1 MSKTRTKAKLTLKPS
16 DTPLL
21 ISKGLF
27 ERRDMRI
34 PTNDSARLYRPLAL
48 AAPAKR
54 TSPKTPD
61 TSDEFLRTI
70 IDACASNVAVLD
82 ESGAFLYASQSW
94 KAFWKANSSSVNFRD
109 AAFFSGWKRFDDRT
123 SDGKAR
129 ATLSDDICRLKEGTA
144 HEIQGRYCYHGQTEP
159 VHFAAN
165 AARLDLPE
173 SGFRILITFEDILP
187 SREALRRN
195 DKRLSHL
202 LEKTKIV
209 VWEAEVHP
217 LRFTYISKEAVA
229 MFGYPLAQW
238 YEPEFLASHI
248 HSDDRERVLS
258 RLRKRSRMVEQFDFI
273 FRVITRDGKV
283 VWVHNL
289 VNTISTGCHSNS
301 LHGFMIDVT
310 ERKCAEEALRD
321 LGGRLITAQEEERSR
336 VAREL
341 HDDLNQRMALL
352 SIELEQLRQNQHDRG
367 DLQSRLQALQTQAQE
382 ISADLHRLSYKLHPS
397 KLDNLGLVPA
407 LKGLCQELSHSQ
419 QLKIEIHQKGVL
431 STLPH
436 DLTLCIFRIVQEA
449 LSNCVRHSGAKAVE
463 VVLEQT
469 ASAVVV
475 SISDNG
481 CGFDP
486 ESPFLKQGLGLIS
499 MRERVRLVHGEIN
512 VFSRPQ
518 RGTRIE
524 VSVSLRRSVRKHQ
537 AKEMEEL

>member
-1 MSKTRTKAKLTLKPS
+1 V
-16 DTPLL
+16 
-21 ISKGLF
+21 
-27 ERRDMRI
+27 RRDMRI
-34 PTNDSARLYRPLAL
+34 QDSTRLYRPLAL
-48 AAPAKR
+48 VATAKR

-109 AAFFSGWKRFDDRT
+109 ASFFSEWKRFDDRT

-144 HEIQGRYCYHGQTEP
+144 NEIQGRFCYHGRTEP

-187 SREALRRN
+187 SREALRTN

-209 VWEAEVHP
+209 VWEAEGHR
-217 LRFTYISKEAVA
+217 LRFTYISKEAAA

-258 RLRKRSRMVEQFDFI
+258 TLRKQSQTVEQFDFV
-273 FRVITRDGKV
+273 FRVIARDGKV

-289 VNTISTGCHSNS
+289 VNTKFEGGRSKS

-352 SIELEQLRQNQHDRG
+352 SIELERLRQNLHNQG
-367 DLQSRLQALQTQAQE
+367 DLQSRLQALQTQTQE

-397 KLDNLGLVPA
+397 KLDDLGLVPA
-407 LKGLCQELSHSQ
+407 LKGLCQELSNQ
-419 QLKIEIHQKGVL
+419 QLKIEIHQKGFP

-463 VVLEQT
+463 VLLEQS
-469 ASAVVV
+469 ASAVGV

-481 CGFDP
+481 CGFDLG
-486 ESPFLKQGLGLIS
+486 SPFLKKGLGLIS
-499 MRERVRLVHGEIN
+499 MRERVRLVRGEIN

-524 VSVSLRRSVRKHQ
+524 VSVPLQRLVRKHQ
-537 AKEMEEL
+537 AKESEEL